1 MELKVW
7 VEGIQRIVCGV
18 TETTT
23 CEDVVYALAH
33 ATSQSGRFTL
43 VERWR
48 NSERLLAPYENPL
61 MILMKYGEYAPDV
74 QLILRKSNSDVNKN
88 QPNVLNKTRANG
100 ALNSAADQFVNNRSH
115 DSGSNSNNNNN
126 NNSNNGHSTSESNES
141 PEVLKRNRD
150 IRKSLTFS
158 GLHGTVSDHSEQV
171 QMENIAVVQPTL
183 QTKIQSRKAAF
194 KSNESPTR
202 ASSSEGFISLT
213 HKKTREVPPYRDPP
227 GPDSSPLRTLPPYRD
242 PPPPIVTNSKSQSQE
257 SSTSENFSLSKE
269 EQSSA
274 TGSTKSKRSQEIQ
287 DTKGLMQSSK
297 PQLSQPQNIVA
308 VAYTH
313 RYAELIKLVNN
324 QRDTLSSQQVDLTK
338 LNAEILYWESKNR
351 EHYNQMDFISQEI
364 NRIESAGRVLE
375 EQLSELMHT
384 EEENEIVRQQEK
396 SLISEINSLR
406 SKINKCETELLQCKN
421 KIRLLVDELSLEQH
435 NINRE
440 TEERSAMERKM
451 LNEMERLQ
459 SELELAKR
467 LTEHTNQSADLLKQE
482 VTNIESAIVDKK
494 LQVEKLVSE
503 MKEANLQ
510 SLTAACQEE
519 QIKNLLEGTQKPICT
534 RKLIGPPRQ
543 LENAVPTSKNPHG
556 VWV

>member
-43 VERWR
+43 
-48 NSERLLAPYENPL
+48 
-61 MILMKYGEYAPDV
+61 ILMKYGEYAPDV

-88 QPNVLNKTRANG
+88 QPN
-100 ALNSAADQFVNNRSH
+100 
-115 DSGSNSNNNNN
+115 
-126 NNSNNGHSTSESNES
+126 
-141 PEVLKRNRD
+141 
-150 IRKSLTFS
+150 
-158 GLHGTVSDHSEQV
+158 QV

-183 QTKIQSRKAAF
+183 QTKIQSRKATF

-242 PPPPIVTNSKSQSQE
+242 PPPPIVTNNKSQSQE

-297 PQLSQPQNIVA
+297 PQLSQPQNMVA

-421 KIRLLVDELSLEQH
+421 KIRL
-435 NINRE
+435 
-440 TEERSAMERKM
+440 
-451 LNEMERLQ
+451 Q

-510 SLTAACQEE
+510 SLTVACQEE
-519 QIKNLLEGTQKPICT
+519 QIKNLLEGTQKPICP

>member
-158 GLHGTVSDHSEQV
+158 GLHGTVSDHSEV

-202 ASSSEGFISLT
+202 ASSSE
-213 HKKTREVPPYRDPP
+213 